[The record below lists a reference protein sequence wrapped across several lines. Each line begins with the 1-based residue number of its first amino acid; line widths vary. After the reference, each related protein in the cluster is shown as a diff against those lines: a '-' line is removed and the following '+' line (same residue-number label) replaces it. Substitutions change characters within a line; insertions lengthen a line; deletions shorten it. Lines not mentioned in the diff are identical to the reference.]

1 MKTIG
6 LDIGGSHI
14 SGAELII
21 SDRDFQVGPITEKV
35 MDTSRTKEDLILDWA
50 SLVRSINSSD
60 SDIRL
65 GIAMPGPFDY
75 ENGISLIKEQGK
87 MKSLY
92 GLSIKLMLAEELEIP
107 IRNIHFVNDAEA
119 FLLGEKYAGELKG
132 FDKIMGITLGTGLG
146 SAIGIENVV
155 KDAKLWSSPFKDGI
169 AEDYLGNAWFVKE
182 AQRRFGTQVSGVRDI
197 LSWTDQSRIQNIFTD
212 LANTLSEFL
221 LPYLIR
227 IQAEGL
233 VLGGKIS
240 LAHEYFLPRLL
251 ENLKKFDCQTEIKI
265 SKLGEKAALIGAI
278 LPCLSQFNNEEN

>member
-1 MKTIG
+1 VKTIG

-14 SGAELII
+14 SGAEVII
-21 SDRDFQVGPITEKV
+21 SDGDCKVGPIREKKV
-35 MDTSRTKEDLILDWA
+35 DTSRWKDDLIRDWA
-50 SLVRSINSSD
+50 SVVRSINLGD
-60 SDIRL
+60 SDIWL

-75 ENGISLIKEQGK
+75 KNGISFIKEQGK

-92 GLSIKLMLAEELEIP
+92 GLSIKMMLAEELEIP

-119 FLLGEKYAGELKG
+119 FLLGEKYSGVLKG

-155 KDAKLWSSPFKDGI
+155 KDAMLWSSPFRDGI
-169 AEDYLGNAWFVKE
+169 AEDYLGNGWFVKE
-182 AQRRFGTQVSGVRDI
+182 AQRRFEIHVSGVRDI
-197 LSWTDQSRIQNIFTD
+197 VSWTDESRIQNIFTD
-212 LANTLSEFL
+212 FANTLSEFL

-240 LAHEYFLPRLL
+240 LAHGYFLPRLL
-251 ENLKKFDCQTEIKI
+251 ENLKKFDCQTEVKI
-265 SKLGEKAALIGAI
+265 SKLGEKAALIGTV
-278 LPCLSQFNNEEN
+278 LPYLSKNNEKN